1 MKWKITFLLLIFA
14 CKVALSFSERD
25 STKIKY
31 SLGISP
37 SAVLNLVPAIQLSHE
52 LTFTKVLSL
61 GLETGFIFSHAN
73 INNENTRGYRIRPEL
88 KFTVLRSNDFSIDLF
103 AFYNY
108 RYYKATRVVELNKA
122 NFAYTEEIRGDRKT
136 TLEGR
141 GLGMDFGFTNVDS
154 FIKKVNVGFGM
165 GLGNITNI
173 YSDEVFEPQFIF
185 FSGFSTSGATEIPI
199 AFFNIS
205 LYFL

>member
-1 MKWKITFLLLIFA
+1 MKWKIALLLFIFTS
-14 CKVALSFSERD
+14 KVVFSYSEGD

-52 LTFTKVLSL
+52 LTFNKVLSL
-61 GLETGFIFSHAN
+61 GLETGFIFSHSN
-73 INNENTRGYRIRPEL
+73 INNENTRGFRIRPEL
-88 KFTVLRSNDFSIDLF
+88 KFTVLRRNDFSIDLF

-122 NFAYTEEIRGDRKT
+122 NFAYTEEVRGDRNT

-141 GLGMDFGFTNVDS
+141 GLGMDFGFINVDN
-154 FIKKVNVGFGM
+154 FIKKINIGFGM
-165 GLGNITNI
+165 GLGNITNT
-173 YSDEVFEPQFIF
+173 YSDEIFEPQSIF
-185 FSGFSTSGATEIPI
+185 FSGFSTSGSTEIPI